1 MANAPDLPSPA
12 LIATT
17 AALATIALLA
27 ITRAALWPARP
38 KILPNPLKTGSGLSK
53 SNSSST
59 PSETLVYHPDLL
71 PGARDVDTPYG
82 SIRVYEFGPETGE
95 KVLFVHGISTPCI
108 TLMPIANA
116 LVERGC
122 RVMLFVRLR
131 PGYSPQQRGTTL
143 IYNMSQDLFGR
154 GFSDGVADLPHDDR
168 LYVSQMLLA
177 LASSPLPW
185 TGTNGLRLVGYSLGG
200 GIAIHFANAFPHLVK
215 DLVLLAPAG
224 LIRAESFGR
233 VSLFLFRSGFIP
245 ERILAIATRS
255 RLQKPIASSRIPKT
269 PISDPVSDSVTDLV
283 SPAAE
288 IAAAEASDPA
298 PGETATGLEHRVL
311 EYVRWMVTHH
321 AGFVPAF
328 MSSVRYAPLTKQ
340 HESWAK
346 LANRKSGTTAIIL
359 AQSDEIIDLEDY
371 RRDGIALVGGK
382 ENVLWRE
389 LPGGHDFVMTHSA
402 NIVKEL
408 EEMWGKKL

>member
-12 LIATT
+12 LVATT
-17 AALATIALLA
+17 AALATIGLLA
-27 ITRAALWPARP
+27 ITRAALWPVRP

-53 SNSSST
+53 SNSSPT
-59 PSETLVYHPDLL
+59 LAETLVYHPDLL

-122 RVMLFVRLR
+122 RVMLF
-131 PGYSPQQRGTTL
+131 
-143 IYNMSQDLFGR
+143 DLFGR

-168 LYVSQMLLA
+168 LYVSQMLLG

-233 VSLFLFRSGFIP
+233 VSLFLFKSGFIP
-245 ERILAIATRS
+245 DRILAIATRS

-298 PGETATGLEHRVL
+298 PGEAATGLEHRVL
-311 EYVRWMVTHH
+311 EYVRWMVIHH

-328 MSSVRYAPLTKQ
+328 MSSVRYAPLTEQ

-346 LANRKSGTTAIIL
+346 LANRKPGTTAIIL

-371 RRDGIALVGGK
+371 CRDGIALVGGK

-389 LPGGHDFVMTHSA
+389 LPGGHDFVMTHAA

-408 EEMWGKKL
+408 EEMWGIKL